1 MRKISIKEWAEKI
14 HLVLLRF
21 TFPVFFILGLSFL
34 FFLEIN
40 QENADIQERVWA
52 FFALSIPLS
61 VAVTLFSE
69 EFKNKLLRAGLNLLS
84 TILLVIYI
92 LTLPESLRVS
102 DDYQLIILGIVFT
115 FSSFFASF
123 LKKNNDI
130 PFWEFSKTSIV
141 QLVITFIFSLVL
153 MLGLSLAVLSLDE
166 LFKVNISDRVYKNL
180 AVICCGLFAPIYFL
194 ANVLDENEKRKHEF
208 EFNKFL
214 KVLGLYILLPILAV
228 YVVILYVYL
237 IQIIAKWELP
247 NGWVSWLVSAL
258 ALGGFLSM
266 MILYPLRL
274 QSENK
279 SENKTATYFS
289 RYLPVIIFPL
299 LILMTIGIFRRFN
312 DYGLTINR
320 GYVFLLNFWLYGICI
335 YLFFSKSKHLKW
347 IIISFSLIAF
357 LSSIGPWSVFNV
369 TKQNMINE
377 INHILAENHLI
388 ENGKVIDKAD
398 VEKIKIDEKQ
408 EQKLVSKI
416 DYIVDNYGISALQ
429 PFFNDKIEGK
439 TSAAINNRLAIKS
452 KKGYS
457 ENQSFNINPI
467 NPDETVNIQ
476 DYNNFLKL
484 RMNYDAETVFEDN
497 QYKIKF
503 INYQLQVYKTNVK
516 TPFIIIPLK
525 NKLKALAVAETENN
539 YKPEDFTFDGHNY
552 KLIINH
558 LGGQRLASNDSIIIN
573 QFEAN
578 LFLK

>member
-1 MRKISIKEWAEKI
+1 MRKISFKKWAEKI

-40 QENADIQERVWA
+40 QKNADIQERVWA

-102 DDYQLIILGIVFT
+102 DVYQLIILGIVFT
-115 FSSFFASF
+115 FSCFFVSF

-130 PFWEFSKTSIV
+130 PLWEFSKTSIV

-166 LFKVNISDRVYKNL
+166 LFKVNISDKVYKNL

-194 ANVLDENEKRKHEF
+194 ANVLDENEKRKHKL

-214 KVLGLYILLPILAV
+214 NIMGLYILLPILAV

-279 SENKTATYFS
+279 VVTYFS
-289 RYLPVIIFPL
+289 KYFPVIIFPL
-299 LILMTIGIFRRFN
+299 LILMTIGIFRRFD

-320 GYVFLLNFWLYGICI
+320 GYVFLLNLWLYGICI
-335 YLFFSKSKHLKW
+335 YLFFSQSKHLKW

-369 TKQNMINE
+369 TKRNMINE
-377 INHILAENHLI
+377 INHILAENHFLK
-388 ENGKVIDKAD
+388 NGKVIDKAD
-398 VEKIKIDEKQ
+398 VVKIKIDGKQ

-416 DYIVDNYGISALQ
+416 DYIVENYGISALQ
-429 PFFNDKIEGK
+429 PFFSDTIEGQN
-439 TSAAINNRLAIKS
+439 SAAITHRLAIKS
-452 KKGYS
+452 KKEYS
-457 ENQSFNINPI
+457 ENQSFNINSVH
-467 NPDETVNIQ
+467 PDETVNIQ

-497 QYKIKF
+497 QYTVKF
-503 INYQLQVYKTNVK
+503 RNYQLQVYKTNVK
-516 TPFIIIPLK
+516 TPFIMIPLQ
-525 NKLKALAVAETENN
+525 NKLNVLAVAETENN
-539 YKPEDFTFDGHNY
+539 YKPEDFSFDGHNY

-558 LGGQRLASNDSIIIN
+558 IGGQRLASNDSIIIN